1 MKMRSSAIF
10 SQKVYIEAIH
20 GACNRR
26 LLDAQKIASYF
37 EKNGCKIV
45 EKAGDAD
52 ILFLITCGVSLE
64 RESSSIRRI
73 HALKKLRRKLIVG
86 GCLPAINR
94 QMMMTIYNG
103 MSIPTSELNKIDDC
117 FGDKVQVKFSEL
129 GDANRY
135 YKPSTEVLG
144 PNFLHVVIAKLT
156 SLSRLPLQYTLRKE
170 IPRLIGN
177 VFSRRNGLGQPPY
190 SIRVSW
196 GCSHKCTYC
205 GIRSAVGELHS
216 KPLEICLEEFR
227 TGLNNG
233 YTEFELIGDD
243 VGAYG
248 LDMGKTFPDLLNAL
262 STSRGNYTM
271 QIWNLS
277 PVWFI
282 KSQETFITILK
293 QGRISGIHYPV
304 QSGSSKLLKAMR
316 RYSNTDKIKES
327 VRLMKE
333 CHKDLIVT
341 TDIIVGY
348 PGETDDD
355 ITATVDLL
363 CTVRFDS
370 VHIFLYN
377 EVPTADSY
385 TIHPKTPRNIAIQ
398 RVDRIER
405 ELSHSGID
413 SLVMV

>member
-1 MKMRSSAIF
+1 MRMKSSAIF

-37 EKNGCKIV
+37 EANGCKIV

-64 RESSSIRRI
+64 REASSIRRI
-73 HALKKLRRKLIVG
+73 HTLKKLRRKLVVS
-86 GCLPAINR
+86 GCLPTINR
-94 QMMMTIYNG
+94 QKIMSIHKGT
-103 MSIPTSELNKIDDC
+103 SIPTSELDKIDDY
-117 FGDKVQVKFSEL
+117 FGNKVRVKFSEL

-135 YKPSTEVLG
+135 YMPSIEVLG
-144 PNFLHVVIAKLT
+144 PNFLHVAIAKLT
-156 SLSRLPLQYTLRKE
+156 SLSRLPIRYMLRRE

-177 VFSRRNGLGQPPY
+177 VFSKPQGTEMPSYP
-190 SIRVSW
+190 IRISW
-196 GCSHKCTYC
+196 GCSHRCTYC
-205 GIRSAVGELHS
+205 GIRSAVGQFHS
-216 KPLEICLEEFR
+216 KPLETCLDEFR
-227 TGLNNG
+227 TGLNSG
-233 YTEFELIGDD
+233 YKEFELIADD

-248 LDMGKTFPDLLNAL
+248 LDVGKTFPDLLNSL
-262 STSRGNYTM
+262 SAIQGNYTM

-277 PVWFI
+277 PVWVI
-282 KSQETFITILK
+282 KSQELFMAVLK

-304 QSGSSKLLKAMR
+304 QSGSNRLLKAMR
-316 RYSNTDKIKES
+316 RYSNTDKIRDS
-327 VRLMKE
+327 VKLMKK
-333 CHKDLIVT
+333 CHKDLAVT

-348 PGETDDD
+348 PGETDED

-363 CTVRFDS
+363 RTAEFDR

-385 TIHPKTPRNIAIQ
+385 AIHPKIPRNIAIQ
-398 RVDRIER
+398 RVGRIEK
-405 ELSHSGID
+405 ELNHAGID
-413 SLVMV
+413 SLIMV